1 VSHAMKITAAV
12 FSLLVFAAPVAQA
25 GDSPQDIKA
34 RIGSGNPTAGKDKSA
49 MCQGCHGAD
58 GNSPAPGFP
67 KLSGQY
73 ADYLRK
79 QILDF
84 QTGARVDPVMSG
96 MAAAV
101 TDSNDLHDIAAY
113 FASQKH
119 MKGAAGK
126 SPAGEK
132 LYREGDAA
140 RGIYGCINCH
150 GVSGKGLAP
159 DNALF
164 PVIGGQ
170 HKDYLVKQITDLKAG
185 TRKNDPG
192 SMMAN
197 VAKGLTTVEI
207 EALAEYLAG
216 Q

>member
-1 VSHAMKITAAV
+1 VSYAMKITSAV
-12 FSLLVFAAPVAQA
+12 FSMLLFAVPVAQA

-34 RIGSGNPTAGKDKSA
+34 RIGSGNPAAGKDKSA

-67 KLSGQY
+67 KLSGQF

-84 QTGARVDPVMSG
+84 QSGARVDPVMSG
-96 MAAAV
+96 MAAAL
-101 TDSNDLHDIAAY
+101 TDSTDLHDISAY
-113 FASQKH
+113 FASQKQ

-126 SPAGEK
+126 SEAGEK

-140 RGIYGCINCH
+140 RGIYGCVNCH
-150 GVSGKGLAP
+150 GENGKGLAA

-170 HKDYLVKQITDLKAG
+170 HKEYLVKQITDLKMG
-185 TRKNDPG
+185 NRKNDPG

-197 VAKGLTTVEI
+197 VAKGLTSAEI
-207 EALAEYLAG
+207 DALAEYLAG
-216 Q
+216 K

>member
-1 VSHAMKITAAV
+1 MSYAMKITSAV
-12 FSLLVFAAPVAQA
+12 FSMLLFAVPVAQA

-34 RIGSGNPTAGKDKSA
+34 RIGSGNPAAGKDKSA

-67 KLSGQY
+67 KLSGQF

-84 QTGARVDPVMSG
+84 QSGARVDPVMSG
-96 MAAAV
+96 MAAAL
-101 TDSNDLHDIAAY
+101 TDSTDLHDISAY
-113 FASQKH
+113 FASQKQ

-126 SPAGEK
+126 SEAGEK
-132 LYREGDAA
+132 LYREGDPA
-140 RGIYGCINCH
+140 RGIYGCVNCH
-150 GVSGKGLAP
+150 GENGKGLAA

-170 HKDYLVKQITDLKAG
+170 HKEYLVKQITDLKMG
-185 TRKNDPG
+185 NRKNDPG

-197 VAKGLTTVEI
+197 VAKGLTTAEI
-207 EALAEYLAG
+207 DALSEYLAG
-216 Q
+216 K